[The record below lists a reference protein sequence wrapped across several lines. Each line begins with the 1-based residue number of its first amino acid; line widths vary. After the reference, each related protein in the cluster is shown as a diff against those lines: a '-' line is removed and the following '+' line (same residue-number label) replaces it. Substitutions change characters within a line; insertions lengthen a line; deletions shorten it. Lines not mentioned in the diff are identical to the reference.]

1 MICQNCNINEATAHI
16 KKVAGGKTTQ
26 THLCSSCYKNLNYDK
41 MLGNFSLNLPSIF
54 ANFFGDSS
62 LALSETNKQRCEKC
76 GCSFDEIIK
85 TGKVGCAGCY
95 DTFYDKLLP
104 SIQRIHGRCTHAGKV
119 PENIATIIKEEKSV
133 TDKIQD
139 LQDQMNQA
147 VSLMEFEKAAIIRD
161 EIKKIKGEL

>member
-1 MICQNCNINEATAHI
+1 MLCEKCNTNEATAHI

-26 THLCSSCYKNLNYDK
+26 THLCTACYKNLNYDK

-62 LALSETNKQRCEKC
+62 LAISETNKQRCETC

-95 DTFYDKLLP
+95 DTFYAKLLP
-104 SIQRIHGRCTHAGKV
+104 SIQRIHGRTTHAGKI
-119 PENIATIIKEEKSV
+119 PDNITAPIKKQMPI
-133 TDKIQD
+133 DDQIAD
-139 LQDQMNQA
+139 LNQQMKLA
-147 VSLMEFEKAAIIRD
+147 IETMEFEKAAVIRD
-161 EIKKIKGEL
+161 KIKKLKGEM